1 MLARGENVYDGL
13 EKCVLFFLAVFSAS
27 VLHNQNI
34 YMVFKSLEGEGNTDS
49 ENS

>member
-27 VLHNQNI
+27 MFFIIKI
-34 YMVFKSLEGEGNTDS
+34 YIWYLRA
-49 ENS
+49 